1 MNRAFTVYVFSV
13 IVFLC
18 IFHTT
23 VIHAQVLAQTKG
35 FLTYNNPTFNIKI
48 QYPFNWKVDENKNYS
63 EDNIDVVTFSS
74 PVDQQVSI
82 SVDTIED
89 NSMTL
94 MQYVNNV
101 VLDDLKQ
108 SRDFTMLKS
117 DPNAVLDG
125 NRAYSVTYTDKDPD
139 FFKGMEIVTVKDGK
153 VYDISYT
160 ADLDRYDSVL
170 STVQTMIKSFM
181 AHPQIVN

>member
-1 MNRAFTVYVFSV
+1 M
-13 IVFLC
+13 
-18 IFHTT
+18 
-23 VIHAQVLAQTKG
+23 
-35 FLTYNNPTFNIKI
+35 
-48 QYPFNWKVDENKNYS
+48 
-63 EDNIDVVTFSS
+63 DVVTFSS

-117 DPNAVLDG
+117 DPNG
-125 NRAYSVTYTDKDPD
+125 NHAYSVTYTDKDPD
-139 FFKGMEIVTVKDGK
+139 SFKGMEIVTVKAK
-153 VYDISYT
+153 Y
-160 ADLDRYDSVL
+160 
-170 STVQTMIKSFM
+170 MIFLI
-181 AHPQIVN
+181 PQIWIDMTVFCQLYRQ